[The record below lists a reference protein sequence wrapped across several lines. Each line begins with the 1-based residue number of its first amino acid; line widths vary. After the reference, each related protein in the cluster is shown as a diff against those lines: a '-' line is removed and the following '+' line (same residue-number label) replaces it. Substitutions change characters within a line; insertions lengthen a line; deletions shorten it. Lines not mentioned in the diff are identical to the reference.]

1 MDKIPEDKTVWS
13 SDSVKRRPPPQ
24 PPLHALTIPYGFIS
38 LWLSDLNFFFQK

>member
-24 PPLHALTIPYGFIS
+24 PPLPALTIPYGFIS
-38 LWLSDLNFFFQK
+38 LWLSDLYFFFQK